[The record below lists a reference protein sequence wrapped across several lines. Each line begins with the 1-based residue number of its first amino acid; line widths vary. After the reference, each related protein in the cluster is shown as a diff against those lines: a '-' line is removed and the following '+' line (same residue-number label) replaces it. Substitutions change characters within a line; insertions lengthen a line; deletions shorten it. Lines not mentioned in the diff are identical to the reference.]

1 MAVFKVKI
9 MDPAEILTVSRDA
22 RRLCFMRY
30 QYNSADEMP
39 FFFDGQSETLYIS
52 EETPEPQKVT
62 DILSR
67 MVNRRFNG
75 TKAQDRDYELLDAMF
90 DDRIITVAFDMFMH
104 YFRKRAAEK
113 ERKAVRA

>member
-30 QYNSADEMP
+30 QYNSADEIP
-39 FFFDGQSETLYIS
+39 FFFDDRTGTLYIS
-52 EETPEPQKVT
+52 EDTPEPQKVT

-67 MVNRRFNG
+67 MVNRRCNG
-75 TKAQDRDYELLDAMF
+75 TKAQDRDYALLGSMF
-90 DDRIITVAFDMFMH
+90 DDRVFTVAFDVFMH

-113 ERKAVRA
+113 ERKAVMT

>member
-1 MAVFKVKI
+1 MEMFEVKI
-9 MDPAEILTVSRDA
+9 MPPAEILTVSPDA
-22 RRLCFMRY
+22 RRRCFMRY
-30 QYNSADEMP
+30 QYNSADELP
-39 FFFDGQSETLYIS
+39 FIFDERTETLYIS
-52 EETPEPQKVT
+52 ERIPEPQNVT

-67 MVNRRFNG
+67 MVNRRCNG

-90 DDRIITVAFDMFMH
+90 DDRVFTVVFDMFMH